1 MARTVVVVV
10 AVVAVVVV
18 VVVVV
23 GELAAAVMAVHKII
37 CSRLLSLFNYLLRYF
52 HLKKFNQK
60 KKSVV
65 PRGFPLAR
73 FSFARFWGQGWVASL
88 PHGVFFAWLF
98 CLWIMR
104 MGFLR
109 VVLLPGASFLGGH
122 VPGCRILRAR
132 EELSTA

>member
-1 MARTVVVVV
+1 MSVIFVRVLLFAFDCLLDLR
-10 AVVAVVVV
+10 
-18 VVVVV
+18 
-23 GELAAAVMAVHKII
+23 VMVQ
-37 CSRLLSLFNYLLRYF
+37 RLCHCVYFFRSHYSFIVNKCPLSV
-52 HLKKFNQK
+52 K
-60 KKSVV
+60 KKKKKKKKEV
-65 PRGFPLAR
+65 GFLGGLFRLAP
-73 FSFARFWGQGWVASL
+73 FGQGWIASL